1 MPNVKEKMHP
11 GHSGEPIERS
21 PEEKTYFVNFV
32 LAVLEAMWR
41 ALELAKSAHRGL
53 ASVEMR
59 TWALLS
65 LLLLSVLFTGCA
77 KRKKTWHT
85 PPPPGAYIE
94 TGTASWYGYPYD
106 GRRTSSGEIYDME
119 KFTAAHRTLPF
130 NTWVRVK
137 NLSNHREVDVKIN
150 DRGPFA
156 HGRIID
162 LSRAAARRIDM
173 IVPGTAKVRLV
184 SIRAPAREEPVA
196 RSEPAPAENRRP
208 SPFGESRPPAQE
220 TPPAPETPLPEPV
233 IPPATPAAPSPSPVP
248 AEAPAPCELFGVQAG
263 AFADRDRAVQLR
275 EELERRYGKARLVE
289 KKGTPTMWRV
299 VVGEYADADAAS
311 ALAQQLR
318 KDFPGAYV
326 TRIDQK

>member
-1 MPNVKEKMHP
+1 MSRKKCIQGIPASRLSALRKK
-11 GHSGEPIERS
+11 
-21 PEEKTYFVNFV
+21 KTYSANFV
-32 LAVLEAMWR
+32 LAVPEAVWR
-41 ALELAKSAHRGL
+41 ARELAKSAHHRL

-59 TWALLS
+59 TRAVLL

-85 PPPPGAYIE
+85 PPPPGAYVE

-119 KFTAAHRTLPF
+119 KLTAAHRTLPF

-162 LSRAAARRIDM
+162 LSRAAARRIEM
-173 IVPGTAKVRLV
+173 IGPGTAKVRLV

-196 RSEPAPAENRRP
+196 RSEPVPAESRRP
-208 SPFGESRPPAQE
+208 SPFGESRPPA
-220 TPPAPETPLPEPV
+220 PETPLPEPAT
-233 IPPATPAAPSPSPVP
+233 PPAPPAAPSPAPVP
-248 AEAPAPCELFGVQAG
+248 AEVPASNELFGVQAG
-263 AFADRDRAVQLR
+263 AFADRDRAEQLR
-275 EELERRYGKARLVE
+275 GELERRYGKARLVE

-299 VVGEYADADAAS
+299 VVGECADADAAS